1 MTVRAQVWQFGPMA
15 AWMALMAV
23 FSGGLGSEETMR
35 HGISW
40 LVRHVLPAAHG
51 GSAGAAL
58 PFPAIWTLR
67 KMIHLS
73 EYGVLAL
80 LARRWIQSRGAAAPA
95 LSWLA
100 VGCCAVY
107 AALDETHQA
116 FVPGRTASPWD
127 VGLDVIGASLA
138 LGLVSAARAPREA
151 LGYRLR
157 DVAGAL
163 LGLVLAAPVMLVS
176 AVAILVT
183 MGSPV
188 LYRQRRVGRGER
200 PFTMYKFRTMNE
212 ARDARGELL
221 PGPRRLTG
229 LGGCLRRL
237 SLDELPQLWNVLKG
251 DMSLVGPRPLHVQY
265 LSYYTPR
272 ERTRHRV
279 RPGMTGLAQVNGRN
293 SLDWEARLELDA
305 RYVERRSPGL
315 DLHILWST
323 VGRVLRRTD
332 VRDRA
337 RQGSLVEYRRSLVG
351 R

>member
-1 MTVRAQVWQFGPMA
+1 MTARAQVWQFGPLA

-23 FSGGLGSEETMR
+23 FSGSSGSEETMR

-40 LVRHVLPAAHG
+40 LVRHLAPAAHG
-51 GSAGAAL
+51 GNAGAAL
-58 PFPAIWTLR
+58 PFPAIWTMR
-67 KMIHLS
+67 KLIHLS
-73 EYGVLAL
+73 EYAVLAL
-80 LARRWIQSRGAAAPA
+80 LVRRWIQSLGAAAPA

-100 VGCCAVY
+100 VGFCAVY

-138 LGLVSAARAPREA
+138 LGLIPDARAPREA
-151 LGYRLR
+151 VGYRLR

-163 LGLVLAAPVMLVS
+163 LGLLLAAPVMLLS
-176 AVAILVT
+176 AAAILVT
-183 MGSPV
+183 MGPPV

-212 ARDARGELL
+212 ARDAQGELL
-221 PGPRRLTG
+221 PGPLRLTPVG
-229 LGGCLRRL
+229 RCLRYL

-251 DMSLVGPRPLHVQY
+251 DMSLVGPRPLYAQY
-265 LSYYTPR
+265 LSYYTAR
-272 ERTRHRV
+272 ERTRHLV
-279 RPGMTGLAQVNGRN
+279 RPGMTGLAQINGRN
-293 SLDWEARLELDA
+293 SLDWDARLELDA
-305 RYVERRSPGL
+305 QYVERRSPGL
-315 DLHILWST
+315 DLHILWRT
-323 VGRVLRRTD
+323 IGRVLRQSD

-337 RQGSLVEYRRSLVG
+337 RQGSLAEHRRSLVK